1 MLARREHASGEL
13 LAKLIERG
21 YDAVVCQGVID
32 ELIDERFLDD
42 VRFAS
47 VYVRSHA
54 ARGHGPRRLKQDM
67 SAAGLPADLIEAAL
81 AEGPDWHQLAQHT
94 RQRKFGE
101 ELPADWAERSRQSRF
116 LQYRGFSN
124 DHIRSAMGSSA
135 AQPDMDDETD
145 L

>member
-47 VYVRSHA
+47 AYVRSHA

-67 SAAGLPADLIEAAL
+67 SAAGLPADLIETAL

-124 DHIRSAMGSSA
+124 DHIRSALGGSEA
-135 AQPDMDDETD
+135 DLPFDPDS
-145 L
+145 